1 MILMITPLIACRNH
15 VVSAEQLK
23 VSHQEDVVPI
33 GNYIDENI
41 QIKLEDGGA
50 FSEKICVSA
59 DGEKIIG
66 EIFFIPAPDGT
77 VAVISNM
84 LDMANENID
93 PIQGDLIYYVKSAQ
107 DAWIVFD
114 PISDA
119 DDVPFITECE
129 YTIEIEKPELDI
141 FDQPLLCLHDS
152 VTVEEI
158 SNWFSSNP
166 SGEQLFEFRLIDG
179 ENYSNKESECF

>member
-1 MILMITPLIACRNH
+1 MITPLIACRNH

-41 QIKLEDGGA
+41 HMKLEDGGA

-66 EIFFIPAPDGT
+66 EIYFIPAPDGT

-84 LDMANENID
+84 LDCLLYTSPSPRDATLSRM
-93 PIQGDLIYYVKSAQ
+93 PSSA
-107 DAWIVFD
+107 
-114 PISDA
+114 
-119 DDVPFITECE
+119 
-129 YTIEIEKPELDI
+129 
-141 FDQPLLCLHDS
+141 
-152 VTVEEI
+152 
-158 SNWFSSNP
+158 
-166 SGEQLFEFRLIDG
+166 
-179 ENYSNKESECF
+179 